1 MNDVKHHIGD
11 EFLMG
16 YAAGYLP
23 QAFDLVVS
31 AHVSLSDEA
40 RARLESFEA
49 LGGGVLSGMED
60 AEIGED
66 SLEKTLAMI
75 KTQAV
80 EPATQKAAPVDDVF
94 PKPLRDVVGGGE
106 VAVKWRSI
114 GMGCKQAVLHSDKE
128 ATARLLFIPA
138 GQALPKHSHHGT
150 EMTLV
155 LKGAYRDETDRFAR
169 GDVEIGD
176 QDMHHTPVAEEG
188 EDCIC
193 LVATNARLKFESFLP
208 RLAQP
213 FLGI

>member
-23 QAFDLVVS
+23 QAFDLVVA
-31 AHVSLSDEA
+31 AHVSISDES
-40 RARLESFEA
+40 RARMESFEA
-49 LGGGVLSGMED
+49 LGGGILEGMDD

-75 KTQAV
+75 TGAAPV
-80 EPATQKAAPVDDVF
+80 AEPSPAPVDDVI
-94 PKPLRDVVGGGE
+94 PAPLRDAIGGGTE
-106 VAVKWRSI
+106 AVKWRSI
-114 GMGCKQAVLHSDKE
+114 GMGCKQAVIHSDKD

-138 GQALPKHSHHGT
+138 GQAMPKHSHRGT

-155 LKGAYRDETDRFAR
+155 LQGAYRDETDRFAR
-169 GDVEIGD
+169 GDVEVGD
-176 QDMHHTPVAEEG
+176 QDMHHTPVAEAG

-193 LVATNARLKFESFLP
+193 LVATNAKLRFESFLP